1 MSTQKKKWI
10 LFLSLQYSRD
20 NNFETA
26 WGIFGVINAKV
37 TTEFTSKPLP
47 SHSLIKGLFC
57 VYICCY
63 TVHTKYLLLLKLA
76 IPARLRKLLIRSAFK
91 TQSQIS
97 HFVKYKMAGHCSSLV
112 ESLLVQWSFTTS
124 KKCKIHWYRK
134 PCSPVFYWS

>member
-1 MSTQKKKWI
+1 MGH
-10 LFLSLQYSRD
+10 L
-20 NNFETA
+20 
-26 WGIFGVINAKV
+26 WGY
-37 TTEFTSKPLP
+37 ECCS

-97 HFVKYKMAGHCSSLV
+97 HFVKYKIAGHCSSLV
-112 ESLLVQWSFTTS
+112 QSPPLSNEVSQRLRNVKFIGIGSHAVQYFSGHSLVLEFLHVHCRCF
-124 KKCKIHWYRK
+124 I
-134 PCSPVFYWS
+134 